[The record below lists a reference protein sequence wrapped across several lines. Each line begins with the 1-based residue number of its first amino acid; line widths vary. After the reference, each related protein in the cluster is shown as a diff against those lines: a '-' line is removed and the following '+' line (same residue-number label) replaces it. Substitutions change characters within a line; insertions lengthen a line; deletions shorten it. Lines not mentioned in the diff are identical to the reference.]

1 MTSSGGQARTGSPLA
16 IVLVLAGL
24 SVFCFAGVHELAAS
38 AQAQGGVLGNFV
50 GQLKHEDDQAERREL
65 REQAPQ
71 TREERQEAHE
81 QAEQA
86 QMEVAEAR
94 EREQNAEVPAAGAEV
109 PAASVQPG
117 G

>member
-1 MTSSGGQARTGSPLA
+1 MAHARKGSPLA
-16 IVLVLAGL
+16 VLLVLAGL

-50 GQLKHEDDQAERREL
+50 GQLKREDDEAERREL
-65 REQAPQ
+65 REHAPQ
-71 TREERQEAHE
+71 TREDRQEARE

-86 QMEVAEAR
+86 EMEVAVAR
-94 EREQNAEVPAAGAEV
+94 EREQSPETLAA
-109 PAASVQPG
+109 AAVQPG